1 VRWQNRIN
9 SLCFVGCLSFIETEH
24 HISARFVLRDF
35 HKALNRCI
43 LQRPIFLSWFVR
55 QEEASDHIVFRMGGV
70 LRISASQH
78 EVRTTGPRG
87 SAFPLL
93 LASFIEDDVCTETR
107 ADDESKPRELAAS
120 SKQIGESAQ

>member
-1 VRWQNRIN
+1 MEDHPWIGRVRWQNRIN

-55 QEEASDHIVFRMGGV
+55 QEEKVESSWTQLLIEEIFAKGV
-70 LRISASQH
+70 GKPLILAN
-78 EVRTTGPRG
+78 PR
-87 SAFPLL
+87 
-93 LASFIEDDVCTETR
+93 
-107 ADDESKPRELAAS
+107 
-120 SKQIGESAQ
+120 